1 MFDDNDFD
9 DDNRSINTQKMMEFD
24 SDNRLSIGTGRLV
37 RRRKELEGAIN
48 AEEDEADFDPYET
61 AYIFTLEEAQDIV
74 QTFDRMRNDLMFLK
88 AKFQTDVVIRRPKRD
103 PLLKAWLTDN
113 LLLISFIWQTL
124 NVIVLHIIGVVD
136 PNGGASRDVDV
147 DIGLGIMILFQ
158 LVHLLLTVV
167 VSTKLVK
174 QVSHRTVSGW
184 FLVQSYLS
192 AILLFAGIYS
202 LLFRANTASFSGVI
216 SSGGADTQNSDLDL
230 IRVFISFLY
239 FSTATM
245 ATVGYG
251 DIYAALWWTKMVVLT
266 QMLLTV
272 LYNTVILSIGLSHFS
287 GQTIVHHE

>member
-1 MFDDNDFD
+1 MNGSDRDFGS
-9 DDNRSINTQKMMEFD
+9 NPQ
-24 SDNRLSIGTGRLV
+24 GLV
-37 RRRKELEGAIN
+37 ERRRRSHHGDG
-48 AEEDEADFDPYET
+48 EEVEFEFDPYET

-74 QTFDRMRNDLMFLK
+74 QTFDRMKNDLMFLK

-124 NVIVLHIIGVVD
+124 NVIVLHLIGVID
-136 PNGGASRDVDV
+136 PNGGTSRDLDV

-202 LLFRANTASFSGVI
+202 LLFRANTSSFNGVI
-216 SSGGADTQNSDLDL
+216 KGDVLDAKQSDLDL
-230 IRVFISFLY
+230 IRVFISFVY

-251 DIYAALWWTKMVVLT
+251 DITAALWWTKLVVLC

-287 GQTIVHHE
+287 GQTIIHQE

>member
-1 MFDDNDFD
+1 
-9 DDNRSINTQKMMEFD
+9 ME
-24 SDNRLSIGTGRLV
+24 
-37 RRRKELEGAIN
+37 RRRRSHHGDGEEG
-48 AEEDEADFDPYET
+48 EFEFDPYET

-74 QTFDRMRNDLMFLK
+74 QTFDRMKNDLMFLK

-124 NVIVLHIIGVVD
+124 NVIVLHLIGVID
-136 PNGGASRDVDV
+136 PNGGTSRDLDV

-202 LLFRANTASFSGVI
+202 LLFRANTSSFNGVI
-216 SSGGADTQNSDLDL
+216 KGDGIDAKQSDLDL
-230 IRVFISFLY
+230 IRVFISFVY

-251 DIYAALWWTKMVVLT
+251 DITAALWWTKLVVLC

-287 GQTIVHHE
+287 GQTIIHQE